1 MEKRIQDIRDKLARA
16 VRAQRVCMFVQDS
29 KAALTSDEEKW
40 ITTKKGEKGGGGRRF
55 LIDTETG
62 VILKGGP
69 KKMRGKTFAQAF
81 ESKQQKKERYAA
93 NRAAKKEQYAA
104 TRKKT
109 NEKGRKLVQKL
120 IDKKYLAPGKAAQE
134 LKKTLTQRDVKRL
147 TSILK
152 DGQRFVKNQKQR
164 DKRAAEKAAKTVAAQ
179 SKSKGKGKGKTQ
191 TTPPL
196 IRQIEGR

>member
-69 KKMRGKTFAQAF
+69 KKMRGKTFSQAF
-81 ESKQQKKERYAA
+81 ESKQQKKERH
-93 NRAAKKEQYAA
+93 AA
-104 TRKKT
+104 TKKAT
-109 NEKGRKLVQKL
+109 REKGNALLKKMVNKGQ
-120 IDKKYLAPGKAAQE
+120 IDKGRASQLRRNMSQKTVSMLERQHSDMTRQARNGK
-134 LKKTLTQRDVKRL
+134 R
-147 TSILK
+147 
-152 DGQRFVKNQKQR
+152 R
-164 DKRAAEKAAKTVAAQ
+164 DKRRAEKE
-179 SKSKGKGKGKTQ
+179 KSMG
-191 TTPPL
+191 L
-196 IRQIEGR
+196 LRQIEGR